1 MRARVKSTGK
11 RVLKNVVRSSEIIT
25 PAFPLQHD
33 HLMTECT
40 YNASG
45 KMSFTRGGFSST
57 SEMCLVFLE
66 SVHQS

>member
-1 MRARVKSTGK
+1 MFLS
-11 RVLKNVVRSSEIIT
+11 
-25 PAFPLQHD
+25 LQHD

-66 SVHQS
+66 SVLQSQSSITDRINEFCNHST

>member
-1 MRARVKSTGK
+1 MQRVKSTE
-11 RVLKNVVRSSEIIT
+11 KNVFRCDIT
-25 PAFPLQHD
+25 PTSLFPWQHD

-57 SEMCLVFLE
+57 SEMCLVFLV
-66 SVHQS
+66 SVYQ